1 MKNLIDKLQQAI
13 ETPSFSSFPVIQM
26 QGTTIIEKVK
36 PILRKRIAATNYDRV
51 AIATRFL
58 RHYFFKFR
66 QANISPLE
74 ALSSFFVKSSLLN
87 SGNSCVGLS
96 LDILHHLPK
105 NIKGYP
111 VAAILAKHYQQF
123 AGPLYSH
130 AAALIAFQEPEHNG
144 KKGFVLLDPSFHIA
158 EPILL
163 FEHGPSVTIDMGD
176 KKGNWIFSLEG
187 NEIFCRAVPKDYP
200 SSWSDEK
207 IKDATMIYRTDYFCN
222 PEKGYAIHQLPIDKS
237 LPIVSRQET
246 GEQKAH
252 INIDLRKN
260 EVIWKIG
267 NNTKESIAFVD
278 LLQGKIT
285 FDEKLY
291 SLLGFSKKKFLN
303 MIMSI
308 VKNKAI
314 FDDLYSDYLNL
325 LQQYDFFAKNLRYPD
340 EIRA

>member
-1 MKNLIDKLQQAI
+1 MNNFIDKLQKAI
-13 ETPSFSSFPVIQM
+13 QPPLFSSFPVMQM
-26 QGTTIIEKVK
+26 QGQKIVEQVR
-36 PILRKRIAATNYDRV
+36 PILKQRISESNYDRV

-58 RHYFFKFR
+58 RHYFRKCK
-66 QANISPLE
+66 QNNISPLE
-74 ALSSFFVKSSLLN
+74 ALSSFSVKSSLFN

-96 LDILHHLPK
+96 LDLLHHLPK

-130 AAALIAFQEPEHNG
+130 AAAVIAFQDPENNEKNG
-144 KKGFVLLDPSFHIA
+144 FILLDPSFHIA

-163 FEHGPSVTIDMGD
+163 FKNGPSVVIDMGD
-176 KKGNWIFSLEG
+176 KKGFWTFSLEG
-187 NEIFCRAVPKDYP
+187 NEIFCRAAPKEG
-200 SSWSDEK
+200 STSWSDEK

-237 LPIVSRQET
+237 LPIVSRKEN

-252 INIDLRKN
+252 INVDLRKN
-260 EVIWKIG
+260 EIIWKIG
-267 NNTKESIAFVD
+267 NNKKESLTFAD

-285 FDEKLY
+285 FDEELY

-303 MIMSI
+303 MIIAI
-308 VKNKAI
+308 VKNKSI
-314 FDDLYSDYLNL
+314 FDDLYNDYLKL
-325 LQQYDFFAKNLRYPD
+325 LQQYSFFSKNLRHPD

>member
-13 ETPSFSSFPVIQM
+13 EPPAFSSFPVVQM
-26 QGTTIIEKVK
+26 SGEKITEQVK

-58 RHYFFKFR
+58 RHYFLRSK
-66 QANISPLE
+66 QKALSPLE
-74 ALSSFFVKSSLLN
+74 ALSSFFVKSTLFN
-87 SGNSCVGLS
+87 RGNSCVGLS

-105 NIKGYP
+105 EIKGYP

-130 AAALIAFQEPEHNG
+130 AAALIAFKDPDNNQ
-144 KKGFVLLDPSFHIA
+144 KSGFVLLDPSFHIA

-163 FEHGPSVTIDMGD
+163 FRNGPSVAIDMGD
-176 KKGNWIFSLEG
+176 KKGSWIFSLEG
-187 NEIFCRAVPKDYP
+187 TEIFCRAVPKDTSIVWP
-200 SSWSDEK
+200 EGQ

-237 LPIVSRQET
+237 LPIVSRQEN

-260 EVIWKIG
+260 SVIWKIG
-267 NNTKESIAFVD
+267 DNNKEQLPFQD
-278 LLQGKIT
+278 FLQGNIT

-291 SLLGFSKKKFLN
+291 SLLGFTKKKFLN
-303 MIMSI
+303 MVMFVI
-308 VKNKAI
+308 KNKAI
-314 FDDLYSDYLNL
+314 FDNLYIDYLQL
-325 LQQYDFFAKNLRYPD
+325 LKQHAVFFKNLRYPD